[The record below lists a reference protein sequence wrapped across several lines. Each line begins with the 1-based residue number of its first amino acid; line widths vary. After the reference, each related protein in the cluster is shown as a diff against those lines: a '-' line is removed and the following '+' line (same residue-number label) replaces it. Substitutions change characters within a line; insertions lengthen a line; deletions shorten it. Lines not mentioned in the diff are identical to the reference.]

1 MVTAYFWERETG
13 CRTVLKQ
20 EPVYVKQGMSVCMLS
35 VTVVWNI
42 NSGFKFC
49 LLEDSMLFE
58 HFIEKSYYFW
68 DLKKGLEQS

>member
-13 CRTVLKQ
+13 YITVLKQ
-20 EPVYVKQGMSVCMLS
+20 EPVYVKQAMSVCMLS

-42 NSGFKFC
+42 NSGFKFS
-49 LLEDSMLFE
+49 LLDDSMLFE
-58 HFIEKSYYFW
+58 HFIENSYYFW